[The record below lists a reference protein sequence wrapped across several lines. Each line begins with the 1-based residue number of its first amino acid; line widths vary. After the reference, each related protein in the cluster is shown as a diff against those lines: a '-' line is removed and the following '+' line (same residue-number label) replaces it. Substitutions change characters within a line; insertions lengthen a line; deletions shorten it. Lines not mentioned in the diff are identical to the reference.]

1 MDRDTVRLLL
11 IIASA
16 IVLAGIYAWGR
27 YRQPIQNTLFSRR
40 KREAIPSRDF
50 EDNESEA
57 ASDDFEEGVRVITPW
72 TDTRREPQMS
82 GLDFNAHEETDDFEL
97 EIIPESHEAAAA
109 SEISA
114 PGETSSEGGG
124 GAPFLI
130 QVSVVAGPGRFFHGA
145 ELKQALMDVD
155 LLFGDMGIFHRY
167 DLDLTQTLFSVASLV
182 EPGTFPIDDMNDFEC
197 PGIVLFFQTARVS
210 DPLGTYDDLVN
221 TSRELA
227 QRLHGIQWDESRQP
241 LSASKIAHMRNLL
254 KQPSES

>member
-11 IIASA
+11 IIATA

-27 YRQPIQNTLFSRR
+27 FRKPIQNTLFSRQ
-40 KREAIPSRDF
+40 KHEDF
-50 EDNESEA
+50 PAGELEDEDSEA
-57 ASDDFEEGVRVITPW
+57 PSDDFEDGVRVITPW
-72 TDTRREPQMS
+72 TDTRKEPQLS
-82 GLDFNAHEETDDFEL
+82 GLDFNEHQESDDFEL
-97 EIIPESHEAAAA
+97 EIIPESRE
-109 SEISA
+109 SA
-114 PGETSSEGGG
+114 PPPDISGANETSGEGAG

-167 DLDLTQTLFSVASLV
+167 DPDLTQTLFSVASLV
-182 EPGTFPIDDMNDFEC
+182 EPGTFPIDDMDDFEC

-254 KQPSES
+254 KQPIES